1 MHCDAFFKYVI
12 MFSHVLM
19 ITHPKKRMRSRNWGA
34 LLCFAQE
41 VELKLHVHPQVTYLP
56 AGECLV
62 VL

>member
-19 ITHPKKRMRSRNWGA
+19 IIRPKKRMRPCNWGA

-41 VELKLHVHPQVTYLP
+41 VELKLHVHPRVTYLWT
-56 AGECLV
+56 GECLV

>member
-1 MHCDAFFKYVI
+1 
-12 MFSHVLM
+12 
-19 ITHPKKRMRSRNWGA
+19 MRPCNWGT

-41 VELKLHVHPQVTYLP
+41 VELKLQVDPQVTYLG